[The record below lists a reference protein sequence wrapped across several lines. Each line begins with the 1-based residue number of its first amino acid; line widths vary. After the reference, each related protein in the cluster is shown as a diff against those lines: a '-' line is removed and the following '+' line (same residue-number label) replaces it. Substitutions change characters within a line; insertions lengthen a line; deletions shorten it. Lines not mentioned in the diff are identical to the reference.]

1 MNNKNFWKADSKT
14 PNHSTYTPK
23 LCRYHQFYNYKNI
36 IWNNAKWL
44 LALLV
49 VTGIVGIIVYIL
61 EVESNLNAETTN
73 GDYDGHFLSNL
84 NDDKNS
90 STFEIDQLH
99 RGEKIVLSSI
109 NYNGIN
115 QTHGHY
121 TNNNVKNRSPL
132 PASSPPLSVGGAPND
147 SGLNGSSGKQRVLV
161 RGTTVAATMAT
172 STSTPRPI
180 KETDF
185 NANSNNHNND
195 WKDRVVHVL
204 PQKVTPAPNVSP
216 AYAPKYSVTITSTV
230 TTKQQKPQQPTN
242 GNGRNAITIL
252 STGGNSNRNAN
263 RNVDGNGNG
272 GSVEHIAGQDRPKIM
287 YPSKET
293 LKNFGFTSGH
303 QNNFGIPIE
312 EDERILRMLNA
323 QLVEQNGQDSEF
335 VSTTDLNSYRTK
347 VSPTLPILRKLDS
360 TTEAVRLKT
369 INEGKNL
376 HIFLGDYSYE
386 SYVRQPIIKPLLH
399 D

>member
-1 MNNKNFWKADSKT
+1 MNNKNFWKADSKM
-14 PNHSTYTPK
+14 PNRSAYTPK

-36 IWNNAKWL
+36 IWKNAKWL
-44 LALLV
+44 LALLL

-61 EVESNLNAETTN
+61 EVENNLNAETN
-73 GDYDGHFLSNL
+73 NADYDGHLL
-84 NDDKNS
+84 NNINNNQNS
-90 STFEIDQLH
+90 SMFENDQLH
-99 RGEKIVLSSI
+99 HGEKIVLSSI
-109 NYNGIN
+109 NYNRIN

-121 TNNNVKNRSPL
+121 TNNNNKNRSPL
-132 PASSPPLSVGGAPND
+132 PASSPPLSVGGAPNE
-147 SGLNGSSGKQRVLV
+147 SKLNGNSSKQSVLV
-161 RGTTVAATMAT
+161 RGTTAPTS

-195 WKDRVVHVL
+195 WEDRVVNVV
-204 PQKVTPAPNVSP
+204 PQKMTPTPNVSP
-216 AYAPKYSVTITSTV
+216 AYVPKYSVTVTSTV
-230 TTKQQKPQQPTN
+230 TTKEQKPQLKTN

-252 STGGNSNRNAN
+252 STGGNINVNNDRNAAIDAEDDAP
-263 RNVDGNGNG
+263 RP
-272 GSVEHIAGQDRPKIM
+272 EHNRPKIM

-323 QLVEQNGQDSEF
+323 QLVEQNGGDSEF
-335 VSTTDLNSYRTK
+335 VSTTDLNAYRTK

-360 TTEAVRLKT
+360 TTETVRLKT

-376 HIFLGDYSYE
+376 HVYY
-386 SYVRQPIIKPLLH
+386 
-399 D
+399 